1 MIKIKNIYHMLAYA
15 YKVLQ
20 KTNYEKLN
28 IEEFEY
34 TSDLFAAILA
44 TGISNQTKRGLGRV
58 YEDKTEPLTSPRGKI
73 NVALS
78 VKQQSLLNKQ
88 LVCSF
93 DEYTEN
99 SYMNQILKTTALL
112 LIKTP
117 EVSGKNKK
125 DLKNCCF
132 IFPM

>member
-1 MIKIKNIYHMLAYA
+1 MLAYA

-20 KTNYEKLN
+20 KTNYEKLD
-28 IEEFEY
+28 IEEFKY

-44 TGISNQTKRGLGRV
+44 MGISNQIKRGLGRV
-58 YEDKTEPLTSPRGKI
+58 YEDKTESLRSPRGKI
-73 NVALS
+73 NVSLS

-99 SYMNQILKTTALL
+99 SYMNQILKTTVLL

-117 EVSGKNKK
+117 EVSNKNKK
-125 DLKNCCF
+125 HLKKVLIYFSNVNK
-132 IFPM
+132 